1 MLTPA
6 TIRATLRKLLEEET
20 GNKAPLLE
28 KDTPLREGLGLDSLD
43 LVGLIMKIEA
53 HYEIRLH
60 HAELEQVVTVDDLSS
75 LILRKA
81 SITGGMAAAA

>member
-6 TIRATLRKLLEEET
+6 TIRATLKELLEEET
-20 GNKAPLLE
+20 GNKAPDLDQ
-28 KDTPLREGLGLDSLD
+28 DTPLREGLGLDSLD

-60 HAELEQVVTVDDLSS
+60 HAELEKVVTVNDLTS
-75 LILRKA
+75 LIMRKVC
-81 SITGGMAAAA
+81 TPGDLTAAA

>member
-6 TIRATLRKLLEEET
+6 TIRATLRDLLEEET
-20 GNKAPLLE
+20 GNTAPLLE
-28 KDTPLREGLGLDSLD
+28 KETPLREGLGLDSLD

-60 HAELEQVVTVDDLSS
+60 HAELERVVTVDDLCNLISS
-75 LILRKA
+75 KA
-81 SITGGMAAAA
+81 SITGDVAAAA